1 MDLQDTF
8 GGIEAVQ
15 LPVPSDWKGDTVE
28 LATANLSTTNLSEID
43 SPQNEEKKPQDD
55 EKKTFYQTLL
65 LFLGLVVATFL
76 DSLDGTLL
84 VSFITSPSVSNE
96 PLHTF
101 PATNLSAIATEL
113 KNVEDMAWTQWNNQL
128 FFLTLNNNQQ
138 RSNPSTAN
146 SVTSL
151 GGKLPT
157 ANPTRDRSPFPLNP
171 TSLPPLRHHPLRH
184 RLNWLRPIPN
194 HEDPY
199 CHASL
204 PGYRRRGASR
214 HHPHCHHRYLSH
226 RRQAKVYG
234 HNHVRREYCG
244 KPWLEPHIASSYHN
258 YRWSFYI
265 NGPIAQHTLTIQ
277 SPASSCFQPL
287 GFITILS
294 VLFLLRLPRPKT
306 TFKDQIAR
314 VDFLGTALLIA
325 TIFALLLP
333 LTYGGTKWA
342 WNSAE
347 VIGLLF
353 AFVILLALFILVEV
367 KFAKEPTIPAH
378 IFKVRTVTAVVV
390 AELFQGMAYIGLI
403 WFTPVFVRI
412 LCPSFC

>member
-84 VSFITSPSVSNE
+84 VSFITSPVLASVSNE

-113 KNVEDMAWTQWNNQL
+113 KNVEDMAWVPSIYLLTFTGIYTQWNNQL

-157 ANPTRDRSPFPLNP
+157 ANPTRDRSPFPL
-171 TSLPPLRHHPLRH
+171 
-184 RLNWLRPIPN
+184 
-194 HEDPY
+194 
-199 CHASL
+199 
-204 PGYRRRGASR
+204 
-214 HHPHCHHRYLSH
+214 
-226 RRQAKVYG
+226 
-234 HNHVRREYCG
+234 
-244 KPWLEPHIASSYHN
+244 KPD
-258 YRWSFYI
+258 
-265 NGPIAQHTLTIQ
+265 Q
-277 SPASSCFQPL
+277 PASSSPSSSSSSPQLAAAYPQP
-287 GFITILS
+287 
-294 VLFLLRLPRPKT
+294 
-306 TFKDQIAR
+306 
-314 VDFLGTALLIA
+314 
-325 TIFALLLP
+325 
-333 LTYGGTKWA
+333 
-342 WNSAE
+342 
-347 VIGLLF
+347 
-353 AFVILLALFILVEV
+353 
-367 KFAKEPTIPAH
+367 
-378 IFKVRTVTAVVV
+378 
-390 AELFQGMAYIGLI
+390 
-403 WFTPVFVRI
+403 
-412 LCPSFC
+412 